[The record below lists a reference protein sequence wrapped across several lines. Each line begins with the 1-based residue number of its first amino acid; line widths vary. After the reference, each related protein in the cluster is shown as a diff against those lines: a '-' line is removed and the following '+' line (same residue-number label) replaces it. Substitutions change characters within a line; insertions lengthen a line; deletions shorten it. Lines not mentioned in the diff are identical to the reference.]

1 MSGED
6 PVAALPDGP
15 EDPVLARMRQHRH
28 VRLGDIATIAGVSKA
43 TASRALRDPESVSA
57 ASLAKVRRAL
67 AILGVETETSTR
79 QAVPMIALIRP
90 SVPSGNVDP
99 YARLFQ
105 ILTDRIFAQRI
116 AAVHVEAISTQVD
129 ALAQS
134 LTGAGG
140 GGPRVQGA
148 IVLGGG
154 AAGELAGRL
163 QRLGLPQIRI
173 SNARHSDGIS
183 RIVLDA
189 ADGIAT
195 AVQHLVHLGHRR
207 IGLAVL
213 RDSAAA
219 GRIAAFRKSMA
230 SILHIPATRDQAPI
244 VEATGGAM
252 AGVAAAEELLD
263 VQCSAV
269 IACAPSLSFGILEA
283 AARARL
289 DVPRDLS
296 LLTVG
301 DMPDADVIAPP
312 LSQVSY
318 DWETVAESAL
328 GEVMTMIAD
337 PGRAVQIDYSV
348 TPDLVLRASAVPPQ
362 RR

>member
-1 MSGED
+1 MGASSK
-6 PVAALPDGP
+6 
-15 EDPVLARMRQHRH
+15 Q
-28 VRLGDIATIAGVSKA
+28 VRLAEIADLAGVSTA
-43 TASRALRDPESVSA
+43 TVSRALRDPGVVSA
-57 ASLAKVRRAL
+57 ASAEKVRQAL
-67 AILGVETETSTR
+67 SVLGIETP
-79 QAVPMIALIRP
+79 AVNPSGIPLIALVRP
-90 SVPSGNVDP
+90 SAPAGNVDP
-99 YARLFQ
+99 YTNLFE
-105 ILTDRIFAQRI
+105 ILTNRMFAQGI
-116 AAVHVEAISTQVD
+116 AVVHVEAELERTEAIAD
-129 ALAQS
+129 S
-134 LTGAGG
+134 LLGPVAEHGG
-140 GGPRVQGA
+140 ESSGPRIAGA

-154 AAGELAGRL
+154 AAGALAARL
-163 QRLGLPQIRI
+163 SERGLPLIRV
-173 SNARHSDGIS
+173 SNARHDDGIS

-189 ADGIAT
+189 SDGIAT

-213 RDSAAA
+213 RDTAAA
-219 GRIAAFRKSMA
+219 TRIAGFRRSMA
-230 SILHIPATRDQAPI
+230 SVLHIPATRDQAPV
-244 VEATGGAM
+244 VEAAGGPM
-252 AGVAAAEELLD
+252 AGVAAAEELLSLG
-263 VQCSAV
+263 CTAL

-318 DWETVAESAL
+318 DWETLAASAL
-328 GEVMTMIAD
+328 DEVEAMIAA
-337 PGRAVQIDYSV
+337 PTRARRVDYSV

>member
-1 MSGED
+1 MSAGQS
-6 PVAALPDGP
+6 
-15 EDPVLARMRQHRH
+15 RQ
-28 VRLGDIATIAGVSKA
+28 VRLADIADLAGVSKA
-43 TASRALRDPESVSA
+43 TVSRALRDPQAVSGP
-57 ASLAKVRRAL
+57 SLAAVRQAL
-67 AILGVETETSTR
+67 AVLGVEVPAAESA
-79 QAVPMIALIRP
+79 AVPLIALVRP
-90 SVPSGNVDP
+90 AAPAGNVDP
-99 YARLFQ
+99 YTHLFE
-105 ILTDRIFAQRI
+105 ILTNRMFAQGI
-116 AAVHVEAISTQVD
+116 AVVHVEAEADRLDQLTESLLGPPRDDAGPAAAGASALGSTR
-129 ALAQS
+129 
-134 LTGAGG
+134 TAG
-140 GGPRVQGA
+140 PQIAGA

-154 AAGELAGRL
+154 AAGALAARLSGR
-163 QRLGLPQIRI
+163 GLPLIRV
-173 SNARHSDGIS
+173 SNARHGDGLS
-183 RIVLDA
+183 RIILDA
-189 ADGIAT
+189 TDGIAT

-213 RDSAAA
+213 RDTAAA
-219 GRIAAFRKSMA
+219 ARIAGFRKSMA
-230 SILHIPATRDQAPI
+230 AVLHIPATRDQAPV
-244 VEATGGAM
+244 VEAAGGPM

-263 VQCSAV
+263 IGCTAV

-318 DWETVAESAL
+318 DWETVAASAL
-328 GEVMTMIAD
+328 DEVLAMIAN
-337 PGRAVQIDYSV
+337 PGNAARVDYSV

>member
-1 MSGED
+1 MDAESK
-6 PVAALPDGP
+6 
-15 EDPVLARMRQHRH
+15 Q
-28 VRLGDIATIAGVSKA
+28 VRLADIAKLAGVSTA
-43 TASRALRDPESVSA
+43 TASRALRDPDAVSA
-57 ASLAKVRRAL
+57 ASASKVRQAL
-67 AILGVETETSTR
+67 SVLGVETPRAEEG
-79 QAVPMIALIRP
+79 AVPLIALVRP
-90 SVPSGNVDP
+90 SAPAGNVDP
-99 YARLFQ
+99 YTHLFE
-105 ILTDRIFAQRI
+105 ILTTRMFAQGI
-116 AAVHVEAISTQVD
+116 AVVHVEAELERTE
-129 ALAQS
+129 ALADS
-134 LTGAGG
+134 LLGPAGSPATGL
-140 GGPRVQGA
+140 RVSGA

-154 AAGELAGRL
+154 AAGALAGRL
-163 QRLGLPQIRI
+163 SERGLPLIRV
-173 SNARHSDGIS
+173 SNARHDDGIS

-189 ADGIAT
+189 SDGIAT

-213 RDSAAA
+213 RDTAAA
-219 GRIAAFRKSMA
+219 TRIAGFRKSMA
-230 SILHIPATRDQAPI
+230 SVLHIPATRDQAPV
-244 VEATGGAM
+244 VEAAGGPM
-252 AGVAAAEELLD
+252 AGVAAAEELLGLG
-263 VQCSAV
+263 CTAV

-318 DWETVAESAL
+318 DWETIAASAL
-328 GEVMTMIAD
+328 DEVEAMIAS
-337 PGRAVQIDYSV
+337 PAPAPRVDYSV

>member
-1 MSGED
+1 MSAE
-6 PVAALPDGP
+6 VN
-15 EDPVLARMRQHRH
+15 ARLRNHRH
-28 VRLGDIATIAGVSKA
+28 VKLGDIAALAAVSKA
-43 TASRALRDPESVSA
+43 TASRALRDPGSVSA

-67 AILGVETETSTR
+67 AILGVETETATA
-79 QAVPMIALIRP
+79 QEVPMIALIRP

-99 YARLFQ
+99 YDRLFQ
-105 ILTDRIFAQRI
+105 MLTDRIFAQRV

-129 ALAQS
+129 ALTQS
-134 LTGAGG
+134 LTGADGA
-140 GGPRVQGA
+140 GPRVQGA

-154 AAGELAGRL
+154 AAGELAVKL
-163 QRLGLPQIRI
+163 QEFTLPLLRV
-173 SNARHSDGIS
+173 SNARHSDGIA

-213 RDSAAA
+213 RDTAAA

-252 AGVAAAEELLD
+252 AGVAAAEELLGTR
-263 VQCSAV
+263 CSAV
-269 IACAPSLSFGILEA
+269 IACAPSLSFGVLEA
-283 AARARL
+283 ASRARL
-289 DVPRDLS
+289 SVPRDLS

-328 GEVMTMIAD
+328 AEVMTMIAH
-337 PGRAVQIDYSV
+337 PAQATRIDYSV
-348 TPDLVLRASAVPPQ
+348 TPDLVLRASAMPPQ

>member
-1 MSGED
+1 MNSAANPPSSTPETGE
-6 PVAALPDGP
+6 
-15 EDPVLARMRQHRH
+15 HKH
-28 VRLGDIATIAGVSKA
+28 VGLDAIADAAGVSKA
-43 TASRALRDPESVSA
+43 TASRALRNPDSVSA
-57 ASLAKVRRAL
+57 GSLAKVRRAL
-67 AILGVETETSTR
+67 AILGVDSGTRETPPR
-79 QAVPMIALIRP
+79 QMIALVRP
-90 SVPSGNVDP
+90 TVAPGNVDP
-99 YARLFQ
+99 YARLFEL
-105 ILTDRIFAQRI
+105 LTSKVFAQGI
-116 AAVHVEAISTQVD
+116 AAVHVEAAVERAD
-129 ALAQS
+129 ALAES
-134 LTGAGG
+134 LL
-140 GGPRVQGA
+140 GPHGSKPHVQGA

-154 AAGELAGRL
+154 AAGELAAKLAERD
-163 QRLGLPQIRI
+163 LPQIRV

-189 ADGIAT
+189 TDGIAT

-207 IGLAVL
+207 IGLVVL

-219 GRIAAFRKSMA
+219 VRIAGFRKSIA
-230 SILHIPATRDQAPI
+230 QVLHIPATRDQAPV
-244 VEATGGAM
+244 VEAAGGTM
-252 AGVAAAEELLD
+252 AGVAAAEELLGQ
-263 VQCSAV
+263 QCSAV

-283 AARARL
+283 AGRARL

-318 DWETVAESAL
+318 DWEAIAVSAL
-328 GEVMTMIAD
+328 NEVRAMMAD
-337 PGRAVQIDYSV
+337 PGAEVAIDYSV

>member
-1 MSGED
+1 MNPTPGAPEPGE
-6 PVAALPDGP
+6 
-15 EDPVLARMRQHRH
+15 HKH
-28 VRLGDIATIAGVSKA
+28 VGLSTIAGAAGVSKA
-43 TASRALRDPESVSA
+43 TASRALRHPDTVSPG
-57 ASLAKVRRAL
+57 SLAKVRRAL
-67 AILGVETETSTR
+67 AILGVDSGSRDTPAR
-79 QAVPMIALIRP
+79 QMVALVRP
-90 SVPSGNVDP
+90 AAPAGNVDP
-99 YARLFQ
+99 YARLFDL
-105 ILTDRIFAQRI
+105 LTSRVFAQGI
-116 AAVHVEAISTQVD
+116 AAVHVEASAHRAGAV
-129 ALAQS
+129 AES
-134 LTGAGG
+134 LL
-140 GGPRVQGA
+140 GPEGSEPHVQGA

-154 AAGELAGRL
+154 AAGELAAKLAERN
-163 QRLGLPQIRI
+163 LPQIRV

-189 ADGIAT
+189 TDGIAT

-219 GRIAAFRKSMA
+219 GRIAGFRKAMA
-230 SILHIPATRDQAPI
+230 QVLHIPATRDQAPV
-244 VEATGGAM
+244 VEAAGGTM
-252 AGVAAAEELLD
+252 AGVAAAEELLQL
-263 VQCSAV
+263 QCSAV
-269 IACAPSLSFGILEA
+269 IACAPALSFGILEA

-301 DMPDADVIAPP
+301 DMPDADVIAPS

-318 DWETVAESAL
+318 DWEAIAVSAL
-328 GEVMTMIAD
+328 SEV
-337 PGRAVQIDYSV
+337 RAMMANPAEAVTIDYSV

>member
-1 MSGED
+1 
-6 PVAALPDGP
+6 
-15 EDPVLARMRQHRH
+15 
-28 VRLGDIATIAGVSKA
+28 
-43 TASRALRDPESVSA
+43 
-57 ASLAKVRRAL
+57 
-67 AILGVETETSTR
+67 
-79 QAVPMIALIRP
+79 MIALVKP
-90 SVPSGNVDP
+90 TVPPGNVDP
-99 YARLFQ
+99 YARLFEL
-105 ILTDRIFAQRI
+105 LTSKVFAQGI
-116 AAVHVEAISTQVD
+116 AAVHVEAAIERAD
-129 ALAQS
+129 ALAES
-134 LTGAGG
+134 LLGPHGG
-140 GGPRVQGA
+140 QPHVQGA

-154 AAGELAGRL
+154 AAGELAAKLAER
-163 QRLGLPQIRI
+163 GLPQIRV
-173 SNARHSDGIS
+173 SNARHPDGIS

-189 ADGIAT
+189 TDGIAT

-219 GRIAAFRKSMA
+219 VRIAGFRKSIA
-230 SILHIPATRDQAPI
+230 QVLHIPATRDQAPV
-244 VEATGGAM
+244 VEAAGGTM
-252 AGVAAAEELLD
+252 AGVAAAEELLGQ
-263 VQCSAV
+263 QCSAV

-283 AARARL
+283 AGRARL

-318 DWETVAESAL
+318 DWEAIAVSAL
-328 GEVMTMIAD
+328 NEVRAMMAD
-337 PGRAVQIDYSV
+337 PGTEAAIDYSV

>member
-1 MSGED
+1 M
-6 PVAALPDGP
+6 
-15 EDPVLARMRQHRH
+15 
-28 VRLGDIATIAGVSKA
+28 
-43 TASRALRDPESVSA
+43 
-57 ASLAKVRRAL
+57 
-67 AILGVETETSTR
+67 
-79 QAVPMIALIRP
+79 
-90 SVPSGNVDP
+90 
-99 YARLFQ
+99 
-105 ILTDRIFAQRI
+105 FAQGI
-116 AAVHVEAISTQVD
+116 AVVHVEAEAERLDQLTE
-129 ALAQS
+129 S
-134 LTGAGG
+134 LL
-140 GGPRVQGA
+140 GPRPDDSGPEAAQTSGSAANGAAQAAGPQIAGA

-154 AAGELAGRL
+154 AAGALAARL
-163 QRLGLPQIRI
+163 STRGLPLIRV
-173 SNARHSDGIS
+173 SNARHGDGLS
-183 RIVLDA
+183 RIILDA
-189 ADGIAT
+189 TDGIAT

-213 RDSAAA
+213 RDTAAA
-219 GRIAAFRKSMA
+219 ARIAGFRKSMA
-230 SILHIPATRDQAPI
+230 AVLHIPATRDQAPV
-244 VEATGGAM
+244 VEAAGGPM

-263 VQCSAV
+263 IGCTAV

-318 DWETVAESAL
+318 DWETVAASAL
-328 GEVMTMIAD
+328 DEVLAMIAN
-337 PGRAVQIDYSV
+337 PGTAARVDYSV

>member
-1 MSGED
+1 MNPTADSGSS
-6 PVAALPDGP
+6 APDAP
-15 EDPVLARMRQHRH
+15 EPGEHKHIGLDA
-28 VRLGDIATIAGVSKA
+28 IAGAAGVSKA
-43 TASRALRDPESVSA
+43 TASRALRHPDTVSPG
-57 ASLAKVRRAL
+57 SLAKVRRAL
-67 AILGVETETSTR
+67 AILGVDSGSQNTPAR
-79 QAVPMIALIRP
+79 QMLALVRP
-90 SVPSGNVDP
+90 AAAAGNVDP
-99 YARLFQ
+99 YARLFE
-105 ILTDRIFAQRI
+105 ILTSRIFAQGI
-116 AAVHVEAISTQVD
+116 AAVHVEAAADRAD
-129 ALAQS
+129 ALAES
-134 LTGAGG
+134 LL
-140 GGPRVQGA
+140 GPDGSEPHIQGA

-154 AAGELAGRL
+154 AAGELAAKLAERN
-163 QRLGLPQIRI
+163 LPQIRI

-189 ADGIAT
+189 TDGIAT

-219 GRIAAFRKSMA
+219 VRIAGFRKSMA
-230 SILHIPATRDQAPI
+230 QVLHIPATRDQAPV
-244 VEATGGAM
+244 VEAARGTM
-252 AGVAAAEELLD
+252 AGVAAAEELLHL
-263 VQCSAV
+263 QCTAV

-289 DVPRDLS
+289 DLPRELS

-301 DMPDADVIAPP
+301 DMPDADVIAPS

-318 DWETVAESAL
+318 DWETIAVSAL
-328 GEVMTMIAD
+328 GEVRAMMAD
-337 PGRAVQIDYSV
+337 PAEAGAVDYSV

>member
-1 MSGED
+1 MNPTADSGSSPGAPTAPE
-6 PVAALPDGP
+6 PGEHKHIGLAA
-15 EDPVLARMRQHRH
+15 
-28 VRLGDIATIAGVSKA
+28 IAGAAGVSKA
-43 TASRALRDPESVSA
+43 TASRALRDRESVSPG
-57 ASLAKVRRAL
+57 SLAKVRRAL
-67 AILGVETETSTR
+67 AILGVDSGSQDAPAR
-79 QAVPMIALIRP
+79 QMVALVRP
-90 SVPSGNVDP
+90 AAPAGNVDP
-99 YARLFQ
+99 YARLFDL
-105 ILTDRIFAQRI
+105 LTSRVFAQGI
-116 AAVHVEAISTQVD
+116 AAVHVEAAAYRAD
-129 ALAQS
+129 ALAES
-134 LTGAGG
+134 LL
-140 GGPRVQGA
+140 GPEGSEPHVQGA

-154 AAGELAGRL
+154 AAGELAARL
-163 QRLGLPQIRI
+163 AERKLPQIRV

-189 ADGIAT
+189 TDGIAT

-219 GRIAAFRKSMA
+219 GRIAGFRKSMA
-230 SILHIPATRDQAPI
+230 QVLHIPATRDQAPV
-244 VEATGGAM
+244 VEAAGGTM
-252 AGVAAAEELLD
+252 AGVAAAEELLHL
-263 VQCSAV
+263 QCSAV

-318 DWETVAESAL
+318 DWEAIAVSAL
-328 GEVMTMIAD
+328 NEVRAMMAD
-337 PGRAVQIDYSV
+337 PAEAAAIDYSV

>member
-1 MSGED
+1 MTTGWENHEHI
-6 PVAALPDGP
+6 G
-15 EDPVLARMRQHRH
+15 LA
-28 VRLGDIATIAGVSKA
+28 DIAAAAGVSKA
-43 TASRALRDPESVSA
+43 TVSRALRDPDSVSA
-57 ASLAKVRRAL
+57 SSQAAVERAL
-67 AILGVETETSTR
+67 AVLGVHSGAEAESE
-79 QAVPMIALIRP
+79 MDKIALIRP
-90 SVPSGNVDP
+90 AAPAGNVDP
-99 YARLFQ
+99 YARLFED
-105 ILTDRIFAQRI
+105 LTDRIFALGI
-116 AAVHVEAISTQVD
+116 VAIHVEADPSQIDTLT
-129 ALAQS
+129 AS
-134 LTGAGG
+134 LIGEN
-140 GGPRVQGA
+140 GPRIRAA

-154 AAGELAGRL
+154 TAGELARELHAHGIAM
-163 QRLGLPQIRI
+163 IRI
-173 SNARHSDGIS
+173 SNARHEDGIS

-189 ADGIAT
+189 SSGIET

-219 GRIAAFRKSMA
+219 GRIASFRKSMA
-230 SILHIPATRDQAPI
+230 NILHIPATRDQAPV
-244 VEATGGAM
+244 VEAAGGPM
-252 AGVAAAEELLD
+252 AGVAAAEELLA
-263 VQCSAV
+263 VRASAV

-289 DVPRDLS
+289 EVPRDLS

-328 GEVMTMIAD
+328 DEVLAMSSGPA
-337 PGRAVQIDYSV
+337 RHIDYSV

>member
-1 MSGED
+1 MNGT
-6 PVAALPDGP
+6 PGPD
-15 EDPVLARMRQHRH
+15 ESVLARLRQHRT
-28 VRLGDIATIAGVSKA
+28 VRLGDIAAIATVSKA
-43 TASRALRDPESVSA
+43 TASRALRDPGSVSA

-67 AILGVETETSTR
+67 AVMGVEAEATTR
-79 QAVPMIALIRP
+79 REIPMIALARP
-90 SVPSGNVDP
+90 SVPAGNVDP

-116 AAVHVEAISTQVD
+116 AAVHVEAVPGRGDDLARSLVGADGTGESVGA
-129 ALAQS
+129 AL
-134 LTGAGG
+134 
-140 GGPRVQGA
+140 
-148 IVLGGG
+148 VLGGG
-154 AAGELAGRL
+154 AAGELAARL
-163 QRLGLPQIRI
+163 QELGLPQIRI

-219 GRIAAFRKSMA
+219 GRIAAFRKAMA

-244 VEATGGAM
+244 VEATGGTM

-263 VQCSAV
+263 VRCSAV
-269 IACAPSLSFGILEA
+269 IACAPSLSFGVLEA

-328 GEVMTMIAD
+328 HEVLTMMAD
-337 PGRAVQIDYSV
+337 PAEAVPVDYSI

>member
-1 MSGED
+1 MSEHK
-6 PVAALPDGP
+6 PTAN
-15 EDPVLARMRQHRH
+15 EHRH
-28 VRLGDIATIAGVSKA
+28 VGLGTIADAAGVSKA
-43 TASRALRDPESVSA
+43 TASRALRHPESVSTT
-57 ASLAKVRRAL
+57 SLSKVRHAL
-67 AILGVETETSTR
+67 AILGVEAGDDSEARSP
-79 QAVPMIALIRP
+79 QLLALVRP
-90 SVPSGNVDP
+90 TAPAGYVDP
-99 YARLFQ
+99 YARLFE
-105 ILTDRIFAQRI
+105 ILTSRIFAQGI
-116 AAVHVEAISTQVD
+116 AAVHVEVAPNRVE
-129 ALAQS
+129 ALAES
-134 LTGAGG
+134 LL
-140 GGPRVQGA
+140 GPAEGDPHVQGA

-154 AAGELAGRL
+154 AAGELAAKLAER
-163 QRLGLPQIRI
+163 GLPQIRV
-173 SNARHSDGIS
+173 SNARHEDGIS

-189 ADGIAT
+189 ANGIAT

-219 GRIAAFRKSMA
+219 GRIAGFRKSMA
-230 SILHIPATRDQAPI
+230 QILHIPATRDQAPV
-244 VEATGGAM
+244 VEAAGGTM
-252 AGVAAAEELLD
+252 AGVAAAEELLALR
-263 VQCSAV
+263 CSAV

-318 DWETVAESAL
+318 DWEAIAVSAL
-328 GEVMTMIAD
+328 GEVRVMVAE
-337 PGRAVQIDYSV
+337 PAEAVRIDYSV
-348 TPDLVLRASAVPPQ
+348 APDLVLRASAVPPQ